1 MSFLPA
7 AGVAIQHRLQPCA
20 IVALLRR
27 PQHVGPPEDVPLQR
41 GGAQDGA
48 RAPPGH
54 VHRPGRSVAA
64 LRAASHQHLTA
75 LKLISPSGLHENRT
89 STTPVPKRTLCLDL
103 LPYYATLC
111 RILG

>member
-1 MSFLPA
+1 MSFPLA
-7 AGVAIQHRLQPCA
+7 TGVAIQHRLQPRA

-54 VHRPGRSVAA
+54 VHRPGRAVAA

-75 LKLISPSGLHENRT
+75 LKLISPSGLHDNLT
-89 STTPVPKRTLCLDL
+89 STPAPPNGRCVS
-103 LPYYATLC
+103 
-111 RILG
+111 